1 MMRKILATACGVTL
15 AGFVGTTALAQRGP
29 GGPMAASRYDPKAE
43 VTVTGTIE
51 KITESASRRGLRM
64 GRHVTL
70 KTDGGTFEVHLGPV
84 GYWKKNGFDL
94 AKGDTIA
101 VTGSKSKVDDTEVIR
116 AREVRKGEKAV
127 TLRNAQGVPL
137 WSRGRRSP

>member
-1 MMRKILATACGVTL
+1 MMRKVLATVCGVAL

-29 GGPMAASRYDPKAE
+29 GGPMTASRYDPKTE
-43 VTVTGTIE
+43 VTVTGTVE
-51 KITESASRRGLRM
+51 KITESASRGGLRM

-70 KTDGGTFEVHLGPV
+70 ETDGGTVEVHLGPV

-94 AKGDTIA
+94 AKGDTIE
-101 VTGSKSKVDDTEVIR
+101 VTGSKSKVDDTEVMR
-116 AREVRKGEKAV
+116 AREVKKGEKTV